1 MLIVGGIS
9 GFFVHALTMKISFKQ
24 RTIDNKI
31 RVYDAI
37 ITQWVKMR
45 NFVYHV
51 LLSNP
56 DKIYEF
62 DKMYGE
68 SQAFIGEAILVS
80 ADDELTDKINELN
93 ERMYRTDW
101 IAQNKEDNGLNRA
114 NESMKVIKK
123 DAMKII
129 KKMRYDIKNSTR
141 FELTDFIHIFRGI
154 LPTNINIFRSIY
166 SFFRGVYSY
175 FQRRFAN
182 QKVGKSDTK

>member
-1 MLIVGGIS
+1 MRMILMLIVGGIG
-9 GFFVHALTMKISFKQ
+9 GFFIHALTMKISFKQ

-31 RVYDAI
+31 KVYDAI

-51 LLSNP
+51 LLSDP
-56 DKIYEF
+56 DHLYEF

-80 ADDELTDKINELN
+80 DDEELTDKINELN

-101 IAQNKEDNGLNRA
+101 LALYREKNNLNRA
-114 NESMKVIKK
+114 NESMEEIKR

-129 KKMRYDIKNSTR
+129 EGMRNDIKKSTR
-141 FELTDFIHIFRGI
+141 FELADFVHIFRGI
-154 LPTNINIFRSIY
+154 WPT
-166 SFFRGVYSY
+166 
-175 FQRRFAN
+175 
-182 QKVGKSDTK
+182 KGKRN